1 MSSIRQNN
9 VSEQGNQVWGSTE
22 QRVSAR
28 AGMPAYKGPL
38 REIVV
43 TYGDPWETEPCEL
56 LPPDDFDDAAGTP
69 IDRRTLRSRFGE
81 SEEDT
86 GPDSSAVRSRFM
98 SCTAG
103 WPVPPTSGEFYLAV
117 QAEDPSSRQKT
128 VIRAWL
134 AEATYRE
141 IIRAWM
147 EEAFSWRDLVAA
159 VHRVG
164 YCSNGLNRYL
174 NQFARCEAKR
184 SVECLP
190 QPSI

>member
-1 MSSIRQNN
+1 MGQNN
-9 VSEQGNQVWGSTE
+9 VSEQGKQVWGGKGQTA
-22 QRVSAR
+22 SAR
-28 AGMPAYKGPL
+28 VGRPAHREPL

-43 TYGDPWETEPCEL
+43 TFGDPWETEPCEL
-56 LPPDDFDDAAGTP
+56 LPPKDFHDAAGTP
-69 IDRRTLRSRFGE
+69 IDRRMLRSRFGV
-81 SEEDT
+81 SEEGT
-86 GPDSSAVRSRFM
+86 GPNSSAIRSRFM

-103 WPVPPTSGEFYLAV
+103 WPTPPTSKELYLAV
-117 QAEDPSSRQKT
+117 RAENPSPRQKT

-134 AEATYRE
+134 AEATYQE

-164 YCSNGLNRYL
+164 HRHNGLNRYL
-174 NQFARCEAKR
+174 NQFARFEAKHPL
-184 SVECLP
+184 ECPP